1 MYSNKAKNK
10 QTIIPSA
17 PYQRWLEFEAGREVA
32 WGGRLGALTHY
43 RTTCPKT
50 QVPHV
55 NFERVRKNR
64 DAWQPYDKHV
74 PEKKKRKKSWVSSNC
89 THRTDCHRSPPS
101 HHHITIPSPLFPRNA
116 ILNHR
121 MTNAARYYNIS
132 IYFGNTAYTADKCF
146 HEKDYCRGG
155 SGIHFVVSGGC
166 ENV

>member
-43 RTTCPKT
+43 RTR
-50 QVPHV
+50 VP
-55 NFERVRKNR
+55 RRKFHMWISNVSVKIVTHGNPTISMC
-64 DAWQPYDKHV
+64 Q
-74 PEKKKRKKSWVSSNC
+74 KKRKEKNLGSLQ
-89 THRTDCHRSPPS
+89 TAHHRTDCHRSPPS